1 MGMTEAQQYNFINDH
16 LGPLLQNSSHSQVK
30 IIGFDHNLNNTS
42 FPIEVAKSQYVDG
55 SAFHLYAGEI
65 SAMSTVKEQT
75 GKNVYFTEQFTGFP
89 EDSSEE
95 GLINAFNGDFGW
107 HLENIVIGSLRNWS
121 KTVFEWNLVTTP
133 PTTENGCV
141 VCMGAITLDDN
152 NHAVTRNVSYYII
165 SQLSKVLQPGAVRI
179 DSGELSGDLHHVAF
193 LNADGSF
200 VALVYNVSSVHSAD
214 TAINWRDKSFNY
226 SIPART
232 AVTFKWY
239 VDETTDDIKVEAE
252 DYIAMSGIEKE
263 NTQDIGGGENVGWVD
278 PGNWLKYQVNI
289 PRSGDYKVS
298 YRIAS
303 PLSGSLVLQQDNN
316 SFPAMVIPNTNDWQN
331 WQTVSQ
337 NVFLSAG
344 QQTFTITTTTGD
356 WNLNWFEFS
365 ESDRPIIDSDNDG
378 VIDSL
383 DDCPNT
389 PEDSIVNSNGC
400 VDEIGSCVGINVYPN
415 WTTIDYDG
423 GPKTHNEANDLM
435 VFEGNVYS
443 ANWYTNT
450 IPGSDETWAL
460 VRSCN

>member
-1 MGMTEAQQYNFINDH
+1 
-16 LGPLLQNSSHSQVK
+16 
-30 IIGFDHNLNNTS
+30 
-42 FPIEVAKSQYVDG
+42 
-55 SAFHLYAGEI
+55 
-65 SAMSTVKEQT
+65 
-75 GKNVYFTEQFTGFP
+75 
-89 EDSSEE
+89 
-95 GLINAFNGDFGW
+95 
-107 HLENIVIGSLRNWS
+107 
-121 KTVFEWNLVTTP
+121 
-133 PTTENGCV
+133 
-141 VCMGAITLDDN
+141 
-152 NHAVTRNVSYYII
+152 
-165 SQLSKVLQPGAVRI
+165 
-179 DSGELSGDLHHVAF
+179 
-193 LNADGSF
+193 
-200 VALVYNVSSVHSAD
+200 
-214 TAINWRDKSFNY
+214 
-226 SIPART
+226 
-232 AVTFKWY
+232 
-239 VDETTDDIKVEAE
+239 
-252 DYIAMSGIEKE
+252 MSGIEKE

-450 IPGSDETWAL
+450 IPGSDETWVAINL
-460 VRSCN
+460 Y